1 MSSLFSL
8 VNVPT
13 GVLIDEEGIM
23 VRHDEDAYS
32 RLHSMVELTR
42 FRGHLSS
49 WEEECHDAE
58 KTIEICA

>member
-1 MSSLFSL
+1 M
-8 VNVPT
+8 PT

-23 VRHDEDAYS
+23 VCHDEDAYS